1 MKQINPFLK
10 TVRGKLKGK
19 SYSDYI
25 AEAAR
30 NVVCSGAKP
39 LAITNCL
46 NFGNPM
52 KPEIFWQ
59 FRKAVEGIS
68 EACQEL
74 GVTVLGQEVSTMVVG
89 GELAQCPGTIVDGQ
103 YDIIGFAIG
112 IGDEEKD
119 NGVLLLI
126 AHDDRELFL
135 ATGYGLEGAVP
146 DIVAKGIVEKDILPH
161 FREGNYYDGITAGL
175 DALEM
180 HIAGE
185 YTADR
190 YLAED
195 ESDWGAFG
203 GAFIFFLFILL
214 QWFGAIMAR
223 TKSWW
228 LGGVLGGVLGL
239 ILAFVLAWWIAIPFF
254 VLFGLALDYAISKN
268 YKSRGKT
275 KWWAGGGWGPGGGGS
290 SGSGG
295 FGGFSGGSFGGGGSG
310 GSW

>member
-1 MKQINPFLK
+1 MMRSRFLPALALFLWASSAFAFPIPVNDGFM
-10 TVRGKLKGK
+10 TDAAGVLSADEEAGIENIL
-19 SYSDYI
+19 SDYREATSNEI
-25 AEAAR
+25 A
-30 NVVCSGAKP
+30 VLILPSLDGA
-39 LAITNCL
+39 
-46 NFGNPM
+46 
-52 KPEIFWQ
+52 EIAD
-59 FRKAVEGIS
+59 RAVE
-68 EACQEL
+68 
-74 GVTVLGQEVSTMVVG
+74 
-89 GELAQCPGTIVDGQ
+89 
-103 YDIIGFAIG
+103 IGRAWG
-112 IGDEEKD
+112 IGTGEND
-119 NGVLLLI
+119 NGILLLI
-126 AHDDRELFL
+126 AHEDRKLFL

-239 ILAFVLAWWIAIPFF
+239 ALAFLLTWWISIPFF
-254 VLFGLALDYAISKN
+254 VLLGLALDYV
-268 YKSRGKT
+268 
-275 KWWAGGGWGPGGGGS
+275 
-290 SGSGG
+290 
-295 FGGFSGGSFGGGGSG
+295 
-310 GSW
+310 

>member
-1 MKQINPFLK
+1 MKRIALSLFALLLVPTLSLAAFQVPTNDGFVTDTTGVL
-10 TVRGKLKGK
+10 TAEQDATLEQRLM
-19 SYSDYI
+19 DYQKQTSNEI
-25 AEAAR
+25 A
-30 NVVCSGAKP
+30 VVMVPSLDGESIAD
-39 LAITNCL
+39 A
-46 NFGNPM
+46 
-52 KPEIFWQ
+52 
-59 FRKAVEGIS
+59 AVE
-68 EACQEL
+68 
-74 GVTVLGQEVSTMVVG
+74 VG
-89 GELAQCPGTIVDGQ
+89 RAW
-103 YDIIGFAIG
+103 G

-275 KWWAGGGWGPGGGGS
+275 KWWAGGGWGPGGGKDIA
-290 SGSGG
+290 
-295 FGGFSGGSFGGGGSG
+295 
-310 GSW
+310 